1 MPSARCIANTA
12 GSCTPSPAT
21 CSRRRSWPRRRR
33 SRRSSRRGRRRRA
46 STPPVHSVHG
56 SPRSPGAP
64 ASTSTGAR
72 RGGRPVNLDDVSAA
86 HPSLV
91 TAGPDVEQGYDAWAV
106 RQAIDDLPDDERAV
120 VRLQHVEGLSHVEI
134 AEQLG
139 VPVGTVKS
147 RSFRAHRRLAAALG
161 HLRQPERRTTP
172 DTFDP
177 PNPEPSPDRRT
188 YSRMTGEPMNDD
200 DRIAYLAGEPTGS
213 IDDMDDARRSRRA
226 PGVAGRSRVCGTN
239 PRRRSRTRS
248 SAPSSNAAGTSA
260 TRTIAPSAAR
270 RRRAPPGRIVE
281 RRSPP

>member
-1 MPSARCIANTA
+1 MYREYGRLVYAVARNMLASKELAEEATQQTFVKAWQAATSFDATRALGPWLTTIARRTCIDLHRREA
-12 GSCTPSPAT
+12 
-21 CSRRRSWPRRRR
+21 RRS
-33 SRRSSRRGRRRRA
+33 A
-46 STPPVHSVHG
+46 
-56 SPRSPGAP
+56 
-64 ASTSTGAR
+64 
-72 RGGRPVNLDDVSAA
+72 VNLDDVSAA

-91 TAGPDVEQGYDAWAV
+91 TAGPDVDQGYDAWAV

-161 HLRQPERRTTP
+161 HLRQPEREHTP
-172 DTFDP
+172 TTFDP

-248 SAPSSNAAGTSA
+248 STPS
-260 TRTIAPSAAR
+260 
-270 RRRAPPGRIVE
+270 
-281 RRSPP
+281 